1 MPDEV
6 ISYLRSLNLTDYIII
21 GIIASIWLFRFLYDV
36 FLYGRLSICKA
47 APAGTSSLP
56 VTVMIVERNEEQR
69 LQTNLPAWLQMGYPN
84 YEVLVVDDF
93 SEDNSLATLAL
104 LRKEYP
110 RLKFTALNQETRY
123 SEKLSR
129 NLGFKAASH
138 EMIVMS
144 HPAILPPDNHWLP
157 GISAAVSCGKDVVI
171 GYCNLLPRSGVMH
184 QLYRAESFLQQIDSM
199 ACSIS
204 GLPYVTA
211 EENVTFRK
219 SAYLETGGLAG
230 KIREEYLNLEMVVN
244 SIVKSGNVAVLPV
257 GNLALR
263 KDLELDE
270 TMVRDLFHKS
280 FRLKRYLKPGTRLFI
295 GLSRITSLLL
305 IPSFLLLAV
314 SYPGLALWAVILMV
328 LKSIAY
334 LFIINRLLTR
344 LHEPKLFVTSLLYG
358 IIAPYYRTIAHW
370 RFIQSRKKRKW
381 GN

>member
-6 ISYLRSLNLTDYIII
+6 ISYLHSLSLTDYIII
-21 GIIASIWLFRFLYDV
+21 GIIALIWLFRFLYDI
-36 FLYGRLSICKA
+36 FLYGRLSIRKA

-104 LRKEYP
+104 LRRKYP

-129 NLGFKAASH
+129 NLGLKAASH

-144 HPAILPPDNHWLP
+144 HPAILLPDNHWLP
-157 GISAAVSCGKDVVI
+157 GISAAVSNGKDVVI
-171 GYCNLLPRSGVMH
+171 GYCNLLPRKGFLH
-184 QLYRAESFLQQIDSM
+184 QLYRAESFIQQIDSM
-199 ACSIS
+199 ACSIT

-263 KDLELDE
+263 KDLEMDE
-270 TMVRDLFHKS
+270 TMVRDLFSKS
-280 FRLKRYLKPGTRLFI
+280 FRLKKYLKPGTRFFI

-314 SYPGLALWAVILMV
+314 SYPGLILWVIILIV
-328 LKSIAY
+328 LKSIVY